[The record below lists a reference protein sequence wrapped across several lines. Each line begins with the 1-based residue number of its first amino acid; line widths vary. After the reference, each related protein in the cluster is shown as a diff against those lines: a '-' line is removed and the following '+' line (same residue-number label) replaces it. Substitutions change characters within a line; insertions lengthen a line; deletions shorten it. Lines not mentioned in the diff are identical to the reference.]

1 MPSTDPIADMLT
13 SIRNAN
19 NRELEK
25 VDVPGSK
32 IKEQIVKI
40 LKSEG
45 YISNYKFID
54 DRKQGLLRIYLKY
67 TADKEKIIRG
77 LRRISKPSRRIYKQW
92 DNMPRGK
99 EGFGVFIL
107 STSKGVMSGR
117 KCREQRIGGEIICEV
132 W

>member
-32 IKEQIVKI
+32 IKVEIVKI

-77 LRRISKPSRRIYKQW
+77 LRRISKPSLRIYRQW

-117 KCREQRIGGEIICEV
+117 KCREQRVGGEIICEV